1 MINTGKNVNGGFISF
16 ISKLQANN
24 DCQAARQAKADG
36 GRLSKDIRPTAAR
49 HAQADVDE
57 RRRDA
62 DAGQRQRRGQL
73 AVDCLDGVSGGDGGL
88 GNNSLARRSN
98 GRGMLERGAENGV
111 QKREVV
117 IQCPEFL
124 EVDSNT

>member
-24 DCQAARQAKADG
+24 DCQAARQAKVDG
-36 GRLSKDIRPTAAR
+36 GRHSKDIRPTAAR
-49 HAQADVDE
+49 HAQADVD
-57 RRRDA
+57 
-62 DAGQRQRRGQL
+62 AGQRHRPGQL
-73 AVDCLDGVSGGDGGL
+73 PADCLDGDAGGDGGL

-98 GRGMLERGAENGV
+98 GRGMLERGAGNGV